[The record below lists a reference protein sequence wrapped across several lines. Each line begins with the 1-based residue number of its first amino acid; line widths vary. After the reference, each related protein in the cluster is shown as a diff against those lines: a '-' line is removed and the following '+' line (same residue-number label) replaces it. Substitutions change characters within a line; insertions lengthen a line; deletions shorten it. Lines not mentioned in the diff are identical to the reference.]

1 MLDYLV
7 VGGGI
12 GGVLVS
18 ALISQMN
25 REVLL
30 VEALDYLGGC
40 AGTFKREGFY
50 YNAGACTF
58 VGAEENLPVG
68 KIAKNLGVE
77 LPIKPIDPAMVV
89 YIGDKVINRWKAWDR
104 SLEEIRLAFPE
115 FNHTRFWRRVNKVSK
130 SMWNLWCHT
139 LPYPSLES
147 PIKSFFYHPFDF
159 LSTLLCNF
167 ISAQKIARVYI
178 GKLSS
183 DYQSFLNH
191 HTLITAQAF
200 LDKVPF
206 SVASLGLTYPNLTN
220 YYAIGGMGKL
230 LDAFTSKIKNISMK
244 TKVKKIV
251 RKPWGFEVE
260 TNKGKYETKRVI
272 LNTTIWNAGDLIEE
286 LKDFSHK
293 ARDLYKEVW
302 GAFTIY
308 MTLEDNIPEDLPK
321 HHLILLKEKIPYTGS
336 RSLFVSL
343 SEKGDPVLS
352 IGNTRSITI
361 STHTKLDMWENLHP
375 EEYEERKEKA
385 MEYCLGIIHEY
396 IPAIKMAKKLK
407 VFAGT
412 PKTFERYTGRYKGS
426 VGGIPVIKDYF
437 PFSYPSP
444 LTPIEGVYLVGDTV
458 FPGQGWPGVS
468 MGVINLL
475 KFIERDFK
483 LC

>member
-12 GGVLVS
+12 GGVLTS
-18 ALISQMN
+18 ALLSQMGKD
-25 REVLL
+25 VLL

-40 AGTFKREGFY
+40 AGTFKRDGFY

-58 VGAEENLPVG
+58 VGAEESLPVG
-68 KIAKNLGVE
+68 KITKTLGVE
-77 LPIKPIDPAMVV
+77 LPIKPIDPAMVI
-89 YIGDKVINRWKAWDR
+89 YIGDKVINRWKDWDR
-104 SLEEIRLAFPE
+104 SLEEISLAFPG
-115 FNHTRFWRRVNKVSK
+115 FNHSSFWERVNKVSR
-130 SMWNLWCHT
+130 SMWNLWCYT
-139 LPYPSLES
+139 LPYPSLKS
-147 PIKSFFYHPFDF
+147 PIKSFLNHPFDF

-167 ISAQKIARVYI
+167 ISAQRVARVYM
-178 GKLSS
+178 GSLSS
-183 DYQSFLNH
+183 DYQSFLDH

-220 YYAIGGMGKL
+220 YYVVGGMGKL
-230 LDAFTSKIKNISMK
+230 LDSFADKIKNISTK
-244 TKVKKIV
+244 TKVKKIK

-260 TNKGKYETKRVI
+260 TNKGKYETKKVV
-272 LNTTIWNAGDLIEE
+272 LNTTVWNAGNLIEE
-286 LKDFSHK
+286 LVDFSNK
-293 ARDLYKEVW
+293 ARNLYREVW

-308 MTLEDNIPEDLPK
+308 MTIEDNFPEDFPK
-321 HHLILLKEKIPYTGS
+321 HHLILLREKNPYTDS
-336 RSLFVSL
+336 RSLFISI
-343 SEKGDPVLS
+343 SEKGDPIMS

-361 STHTKLDMWENLHP
+361 STHTKLDIWEKLSQ
-375 EEYEERKEKA
+375 EEYEEKKEKTI
-385 MEYCLGIIHEY
+385 EYCLSIIYEHMP
-396 IPAIKMAKKLK
+396 ILRMAKKLRI
-407 VFAGT
+407 FAGT
-412 PKTFERYTGRYKGS
+412 PRTFERYTGRYRGS

-444 LTPIEGVYLVGDTV
+444 LTPLKDVYIVGDTV

-475 KFIERDFK
+475 KFIEKDFR